1 MAGGLV
7 IDTVSLVAVEYPP
20 AKAARHVLEMLS
32 ARRGA
37 PSEEQRQALVSAVN
51 AVVQAAG
58 ADREPAEL
66 AEFVSL
72 LSGEGEA
79 ARASTAL
86 DVAAATR
93 DPGDLAK
100 LAIGLGEIDGLADA
114 DLAGTLLAAVIRRRL
129 PDDVAAAARALDA
142 RLTGRLL
149 TGVAQAGC
157 VPDALHVVL
166 ALRARGDDFLAGELA
181 VAVAARLSPA
191 GVAEFVRGLR
201 GHEEH
206 ATAWDAV
213 TVALGR
219 DVRQV
224 ADLIAVFAGDEPAFA
239 DAVLEAAVHA
249 VEPAE
254 RIVLAALL
262 RDVLPPA
269 VAAAVWTRCSRDLD
283 GATLVRAFDALRNRA
298 EPPRLVQGLQQAV
311 LALPVGL
318 VAELARQAHRWVD
331 ARGVQDVFRALVL
344 GRPMA
349 DISELSGC
357 LLDHSE
363 RDLAWL
369 LLDLAVEAVP
379 GRDGPADA
387 AELIIALARQD
398 ATDKRRARIGR
409 RDPWRWRDRIP
420 DVIGGVAARRDP
432 ALIMGMIDRLVAE
445 RCLGDYAKAVR
456 AAAIRSL
463 DAGQLARLPQAG
475 PRPHLPVVLQIFRQA
490 VVNQDKVPPR
500 AVPGLVAA
508 LRSAGASDGQVREL
522 LEHIGSHPYLD
533 GGAIIAALRAAG
545 LDADARAVRLAR
557 SRAVR

>member
-1 MAGGLV
+1 MAGGMV

-51 AVVQAAG
+51 AVVEAAG

-66 AEFVSL
+66 AEFVSM

-79 ARASTAL
+79 GRASRAL

-93 DPGDLAK
+93 EPGDLAK
-100 LAIGLGEIDGLADA
+100 LAIGLGEIDGLAHG

-142 RLTGRLL
+142 RLSGRLL
-149 TGVAQAGC
+149 TGVAEAGC

-166 ALRARGDDFLAGELA
+166 ALRARGDDFLAAELG

-206 ATAWDAV
+206 VIAWDAV

-219 DVRQV
+219 DARQV
-224 ADLIAVFAGDEPAFA
+224 ADIIAIFAGDEPQFA
-239 DAVLEAAVHA
+239 DAVLEAAVAA

-262 RDVLPPA
+262 RDVVPPA
-269 VAAAVWTRCSRDLD
+269 VAAAVWEVCSRGLD
-283 GATLVRAFDALRNRA
+283 GATLIRAFDALRRRA
-298 EPPRLVQGLQQAV
+298 GPPALARGLQEAAA
-311 LALPVGL
+311 ALPVGL
-318 VAELARQAHRWVD
+318 VADLARSAHRWVD
-331 ARGVQDVFRALVL
+331 ARGVQDLLRSLARRRSIADL
-344 GRPMA
+344 G
-349 DISELSGC
+349 ELSDR

-363 RDLAWL
+363 GALAWL
-369 LLDLAVEAVP
+369 LLDLAVEVVP
-379 GRDGPADA
+379 GRDGSSDA
-387 AELIIALARQD
+387 AELIIALARLDHAQ
-398 ATDKRRARIGR
+398 KRRARIGR

-420 DVIGGVAARRDP
+420 DVISGVAARRDP
-432 ALIMGMIDRLVAE
+432 ALIMGMIDRLVEDRSFA
-445 RCLGDYAKAVR
+445 DYAKAVR
-456 AAAIRSL
+456 VAVVRSL
-463 DAGQLARLPQAG
+463 DAAQLARLPQAG
-475 PRPHLPVVLQIFRQA
+475 PRPHLPVVLPIFRQA
-490 VVNQDKVPPR
+490 AVNQDKVPPR

-508 LRSAGASDGQVREL
+508 LRSAGATDGQLREL

-533 GGAIIAALRAAG
+533 GGAIVSALRTAG
-545 LDADARAVRLAR
+545 LEADAQVVRMAR
-557 SRAVR
+557 GRVPR

>member
-1 MAGGLV
+1 M
-7 IDTVSLVAVEYPP
+7 
-20 AKAARHVLEMLS
+20 
-32 ARRGA
+32 
-37 PSEEQRQALVSAVN
+37 
-51 AVVQAAG
+51 
-58 ADREPAEL
+58 
-66 AEFVSL
+66 
-72 LSGEGEA
+72 
-79 ARASTAL
+79 
-86 DVAAATR
+86 
-93 DPGDLAK
+93 
-100 LAIGLGEIDGLADA
+100 
-114 DLAGTLLAAVIRRRL
+114 
-129 PDDVAAAARALDA
+129 
-142 RLTGRLL
+142 
-149 TGVAQAGC
+149 
-157 VPDALHVVL
+157 
-166 ALRARGDDFLAGELA
+166 
-181 VAVAARLSPA
+181 AARLSPA

-224 ADLIAVFAGDEPAFA
+224 ADIIAIFAGDEPAFA

-262 RDVLPPA
+262 RDALPPA
-269 VAAAVWTRCSRDLD
+269 VAAAVWARCSRDLD
-283 GATLVRAFDALRNRA
+283 GATLVRAFDALRHRA
-298 EPPRLVQGLQQAV
+298 EPSRLVQGLQEAV
-311 LALPVGL
+311 LALPVAL

-344 GRPMA
+344 GRPVA

-379 GRDGPADA
+379 GRDGPGDA

-420 DVIGGVAARRDP
+420 DVISGVAARCDP

-445 RCLGDYAKAVR
+445 RCFGDYAKAVR
-456 AAAIRSL
+456 AAVTRSL
-463 DAGQLARLPQAG
+463 DAGQLARLPSAG
-475 PRPHLPVVLQIFRQA
+475 PARICPWCCRSSGRRWSTRTRCRRGPFPAWSRRCGR
-490 VVNQDKVPPR
+490 R
-500 AVPGLVAA
+500 APATA
-508 LRSAGASDGQVREL
+508 RSASCSSTSGRTPTWTAGPSPPPCARPAGTPTPRSSGWPGAGRRGRGQR
-522 LEHIGSHPYLD
+522 P
-533 GGAIIAALRAAG
+533 GGAFRSIRAWTPSRMAFTPN
-545 LDADARAVRLAR
+545 RNSAR
-557 SRAVR
+557 SS

>member
-1 MAGGLV
+1 MAGGMV

-51 AVVQAAG
+51 AVVEAAG

-66 AEFVSL
+66 AEFVSM

-79 ARASTAL
+79 GRASRAL

-93 DPGDLAK
+93 EPGDLAK
-100 LAIGLGEIDGLADA
+100 LAIGLGEIDGLAHG

-142 RLTGRLL
+142 RLTERLL
-149 TGVAQAGC
+149 TGVAAAGR
-157 VPDALHVVL
+157 VPDALQVVL
-166 ALRARGDDFLAGELA
+166 ALRACGDDFLAADLA
-181 VAVAARLSPA
+181 VGVADRLSPA

-201 GHEEH
+201 GHEEQ
-206 ATAWDAV
+206 AIAWDAI
-213 TVALGR
+213 TAALGR

-224 ADLIAVFAGDEPAFA
+224 ADLIAILAGDEPEFA
-239 DAVLEAAVHA
+239 SAVLDAAWRE

-262 RDVLPPA
+262 RGVLPSAAGASAWA
-269 VAAAVWTRCSRDLD
+269 VCSRGLGTD
-283 GATLVRAFDALRNRA
+283 TLVRAFDALRRRA
-298 EPPRLVQGLQQAV
+298 GPSGMAPGLQEAV
-311 LALPVGL
+311 TALPVGL
-318 VAELARQAHRWVD
+318 VAGLARNAHRWVD
-331 ARGVQDVFRALVL
+331 ARGVQDMFRALVR
-344 GRPMA
+344 GRSIA
-349 DISELSGC
+349 DIGELADR
-357 LLDHSE
+357 LLGDSE

-369 LLDLAVEAVP
+369 LLDLAVEVVP
-379 GRDGPADA
+379 GRDGRSDA
-387 AELIIALARQD
+387 ADLIILLARQD
-398 ATDKRRARIGR
+398 KTERRRSRIGR

-420 DVIGGVAARRDP
+420 EVIGGVADRRDP
-432 ALIMGMIDRLVAE
+432 ALIMGMIDRLVCE
-445 RCLGDYAKAVR
+445 HSFGDYAKAVR
-456 AAAIRSL
+456 VAVARSFDAA
-463 DAGQLARLPQAG
+463 QLASLPQASLC
-475 PRPHLPVVLQIFRQA
+475 PHLPVVLQIFRQA

-508 LRSAGASDGQVREL
+508 LRSAGATEGQLRDL

-533 GGAIIAALRAAG
+533 RGAIIGALRKAG
-545 LDADARAVRLAR
+545 LDADAQVVQLTRGRAPR
-557 SRAVR
+557 

>member
-1 MAGGLV
+1 MAGGIV

-20 AKAARHVLEMLS
+20 AKAARHVLDLLS
-32 ARRGA
+32 ARDCA
-37 PSEEQRQALVSAVN
+37 PSEEQRQALVGTVN

-66 AEFVSL
+66 AEFVSM
-72 LSGEGEA
+72 LSGQGEA
-79 ARASTAL
+79 GRATCAL

-93 DPGDLAK
+93 EPGDLAK
-100 LAIGLGEIDGLADA
+100 LAMGLGEIDGLSQA

-129 PDDVAAAARALDA
+129 PADVAAAARALDE

-166 ALRARGDDFLAGELA
+166 ALRACGDDFLAAELA
-181 VAVAARLSPA
+181 VTVAARLSPA

-206 ATAWDAV
+206 ATAWDAI
-213 TVALGR
+213 TAALGR

-224 ADLIAVFAGDEPAFA
+224 ADIIAIFAGDEPEFA

-262 RDVLPPA
+262 RDLLPPA
-269 VAAAVWTRCSRDLD
+269 VGSAVWAVCSRDLD
-283 GATLVRAFDALRNRA
+283 GDTLVRAFDALAHRTG
-298 EPPRLVQGLQQAV
+298 PSGLAPALQEAV
-311 LALPVGL
+311 ASLPVGPL
-318 VAELARQAHRWVD
+318 AELARNAHRWADV
-331 ARGVQDVFRALVL
+331 RGVRDMFAAIARVRPIADL
-344 GRPMA
+344 G
-349 DISELSGC
+349 ELSDA

-363 RDLAWL
+363 RDLAWV
-369 LLDLAVEAVP
+369 LLDLAVELVP
-379 GRDGPADA
+379 GRDGRSDA
-387 AELIIALARQD
+387 AELIILLARQD
-398 ATDKRRARIGR
+398 RSDKRRARIGR

-420 DVIGGVAARRDP
+420 EVISGVADRRDP
-432 ALIMGMIDRLVAE
+432 ALVMGMIDRLVQD
-445 RCLGDYAKAVR
+445 RSFGDYAKAVR
-456 AAAIRSL
+456 LAVARSL
-463 DAGQLARLPQAG
+463 DAAQLTRLPEAG
-475 PRPHLPVVLQIFRQA
+475 ARPHLPVVLQIFRQA

-508 LRSAGASDGQVREL
+508 LRLAGATDRQLQDL

-533 GGAIIAALRAAG
+533 SGAIIGALCQAG
-545 LDADARAVRLAR
+545 LDADAQVVRR
-557 SRAVR
+557 SRGRAPR